1 MLTLLAALLLAV
13 PATAAA
19 CGEEAPPLITEAKA
33 TPSHLPWEGGTIR
46 VEAKVE
52 SDCGV
57 TVWGEITSTEGG
69 YYPFEML
76 PTEETSN
83 DNPRT
88 YRAEFG
94 APANYQEWEVGYQVT
109 ISAMDVEEAFA
120 ESAYAGETTVEAAP
134 QFDEAPYVSNATVTP
149 LRVGSSGGRVKISAD
164 VSDNRSVNYVFAMVV
179 FPDETQKEVALNPTS
194 SSHFEGSFKAPANL
208 GTSPQQ
214 YSVIV
219 YGEDD
224 AGQQSWESAGSFVVS
239 PRTGL
244 LNAWTTEGSYF
255 GKVVLGTTATRTV
268 VVHNNGGPKTLPV
281 EASIT
286 TSGAPFSIRG
296 ATDGKYDFTI
306 APGETIGF
314 TVDFV
319 PTSRG
324 FTTGSVIVSRAD
336 ALQPD
341 VTVGLSGVGVN
352 QPTG

>member
-1 MLTLLAALLLAV
+1 V
-13 PATAAA
+13 
-19 CGEEAPPLITEAKA
+19 I
-33 TPSHLPWEGGTIR
+33 
-46 VEAKVE
+46 
-52 SDCGV
+52 
-57 TVWGEITSTEGG
+57 VWGEIASTEGG
-69 YYPFEML
+69 YYAFEML

-94 APANYQEWEVGYQVT
+94 APANYQEWPVTYQTTV
-109 ISAMDVEEAFA
+109 SARDVEEAFA
-120 ESAYAGETTVEAAP
+120 ESVYAGETEVAGLP
-134 QFDEAPYVSNATVTP
+134 PFDEAPYVSNATVTP

-164 VSDNRSVNYVFAMVV
+164 VSDNRSVNYVFAIVTL
-179 FPDETQKEVALNPTS
+179 PDETQKEVPLDPTS
-194 SSHFEGSFKAPANL
+194 SSHFEGFFKAPANL
-208 GTSPQQ
+208 GTAPQQ

-224 AGQQSWESAGSFVVS
+224 AGQRSYETAGPFVVS

-268 VVHNNGGPKTLPV
+268 VVHNNGGPKTLPIK
-281 EASIT
+281 ASIT
-286 TSGAPFSIRG
+286 TSGAPFSIRW

-306 APGETIGF
+306 GPGETIGF

-319 PTSRG
+319 PLSRG
-324 FTTGSVIVSRAD
+324 FTTGSAIVSRAD